1 MEVTKV
7 TIYEYSPQ
15 PKGVCAECSIV
26 LDEELCIYKIQI
38 VQGREGLYIK
48 FPNTGL
54 VKFVNGKKRYKD
66 LVRPISNVLRRKIS
80 EAVYKAYDEYKP

>member
-7 TIYEYSPQ
+7 TIYDYSPQ

-26 LDEELCIYKIQI
+26 LDEELSIYKIQI
-38 VQGREGLYIK
+38 VQGKNGLYLK
-48 FPNTGL
+48 FPNNGL

-66 LVRPISNVLRRKIS
+66 LVRPISNELRTKIS
-80 EAVYKAYDEYKP
+80 EAIFKAYADYS

>member
-7 TIYEYSPQ
+7 TISEYNPK

-26 LDEELCIYKIQI
+26 LDDELSIHKIQI
-38 VQGREGLYIK
+38 LRGKRGLYIN

-54 VKFVNGKKRYKD
+54 VYFVNGKKRYKD
-66 LVRPISNVLRRKIS
+66 LVRPINNDLRMKIS
-80 EAVYKAYDEYKP
+80 EAILKAYAEQE

>member
-7 TIYEYSPQ
+7 TIYDYSPQ

-26 LDEELCIYKIQI
+26 LDEEVSIYRRQI
-38 VQGREGLYIK
+38 VQGKNGLYLK
-48 FPNTGL
+48 FPNNGL

-66 LVRPISNVLRRKIS
+66 LVRPISNELRTKIS
-80 EAVYKAYDEYKP
+80 EAIFKAYADYS

>member
-7 TIYEYSPQ
+7 TIYDYSPQ

-26 LDEELCIYKIQI
+26 LDEELSIYKIQI
-38 VQGREGLYIK
+38 VQGKNGLYLK
-48 FPNTGL
+48 FPNNGL

-66 LVRPISNVLRRKIS
+66 LVRPISNELRTKIS
-80 EAVYKAYDEYKP
+80 EAIFTAYADYS